1 MAITAPCPNCKRDVA
16 VAFDLS
22 SGSKF
27 LPCPCG
33 ETVQYIEPNFAVQP
47 EFLFKYRPH
56 DNYSQSWILKEEL
69 FFASPAMFNDPFDS
83 KVFYSLEGT
92 LEQKAESLV
101 QWDQELNRGIG
112 RERLYHAIR
121 EAEKDGFWDRFYN
134 GHIGRIQELIDAS
147 HGIVSLSGKPDDLL
161 MFAYYAK
168 DHTGYCLKYRR
179 SAENILSMAQP
190 IKYEEKYP
198 VFSAFGP
205 DSTNLGRLG
214 DKVLFTK
221 AKCWKHEDEWRIGL
235 TGFDARLVK
244 SPHPILEGII
254 FGCNMKSKERS
265 EIVDLNNRR
274 TKPVALFETRKMKF
288 EFALEIVP
296 LKL

>member
-33 ETVQYIEPNFAVQP
+33 ETVQY
-47 EFLFKYRPH
+47 
-56 DNYSQSWILKEEL
+56 
-69 FFASPAMFNDPFDS
+69 
-83 KVFYSLEGT
+83 T
-92 LEQKAESLV
+92 
-101 QWDQELNRGIG
+101 
-112 RERLYHAIR
+112 
-121 EAEKDGFWDRFYN
+121 
-134 GHIGRIQELIDAS
+134 
-147 HGIVSLSGKPDDLL
+147 
-161 MFAYYAK
+161 
-168 DHTGYCLKYRR
+168 
-179 SAENILSMAQP
+179 ENILSMAQP